1 MSSERAD
8 QPATPDNHPPV
19 HGVPGQVLAAQR
31 EAMGWSVEQVADQL
45 KLAVRQVI
53 ALEAGDYASLPS
65 PAVTRGFVRAYAKLV
80 KVDPAPLV
88 AQIAMETEPAPDTSA
103 VTANRRPTPTSFSQS
118 RFPSHGK
125 RSTLPLG
132 WIAGGVI
139 VVVAAAAA
147 WKFGLV
153 PGSQHGEA
161 PAGSG
166 TVATPAATGVS
177 TEAANG
183 SSVETLQNPAVPL
196 ISVPG
201 PGASASA
208 PATAPA
214 GTAPATA
221 AAPGPVVNVPG
232 ATATGAPPTTIPAG
246 PAAGPGATP
255 AVTQTPAAT
264 VATPAAAPAAT
275 GANALVLN
283 VREDSW
289 IEVRPA
295 KGGAPLFSRLVKGG
309 STETVNVEQPV
320 RVTVGNPGGV
330 TATLRGT
337 AVSLPQV
344 PGKTIAR
351 VNLQ

>member
-8 QPATPDNHPPV
+8 QPATPDNQPPV
-19 HGVPGQVLAAQR
+19 HGVPGQVLARQR

-118 RFPSHGK
+118 KFPSHGK
-125 RSTLPLG
+125 RSSLPLG
-132 WIAGGVI
+132 MIAGAVV

-147 WKFGLV
+147 AWHFGFV
-153 PGSQHGEA
+153 PGGQHAETGT
-161 PAGSG
+161 
-166 TVATPAATGVS
+166 TVATPAATGAS

-183 SSVETLQNPAVPL
+183 SSVEALQNPAVPL

-201 PGASASA
+201 PSASASA
-208 PATAPA
+208 PAT
-214 GTAPATA
+214 T
-221 AAPGPVVNVPG
+221 AAPGAVVNVPG
-232 ATATGAPPTTIPAG
+232 TTATGAPPTTVPTA
-246 PAAGPGATP
+246 
-255 AVTQTPAAT
+255 
-264 VATPAAAPAAT
+264 PAAAPGATSPATPAPAAT
-275 GANALVLN
+275 APAAPAAAGANALVLN

-295 KGGAPLFSRLVKGG
+295 KGGAPLFSRLVKAG

-330 TATLRGT
+330 TAMLRGT
-337 AVSLPQV
+337 AVALPPV
-344 PGKTIAR
+344 PGKTLSR

>member
-153 PGSQHGEA
+153 PGSQHGDA
-161 PAGSG
+161 ASG
-166 TVATPAATGVS
+166 AVATPAATGVS
-177 TEAANG
+177 TEVANG
-183 SSVETLQNPAVPL
+183 SSVETLQNPSVPL

-208 PATAPA
+208 PATAPNGA
-214 GTAPATA
+214 APATT

-232 ATATGAPPTTIPAG
+232 ATATGAPPTTIPA
-246 PAAGPGATP
+246 PPATP
-255 AVTQTPAAT
+255 AVTQAPAAT
-264 VATPAAAPAAT
+264 VATPAATPAAA

-295 KGGAPLFSRLVKGG
+295 KGGAPLFSRLVKAGG
-309 STETVNVEQPV
+309 TETVNVEQPV

-337 AVSLPQV
+337 AVALPPV
-344 PGKTIAR
+344 PGKTISR